1 METKTKV
8 HAIVSEREQFA
19 IVNALAFYHEFH
31 SNDYLDEDTLEQY
44 KLAFNEDNYPVDF
57 VDNLATKI
65 ANLK

>member
-8 HAIVSEREQFA
+8 HAILSEREQFA

-44 KLAFNEDNYPVDF
+44 KLAFKEDNVPSLF
-57 VDNLATKI
+57 VDNLETKI
-65 ANLK
+65 AKLK